1 MAVQAKNLQC
11 CAQGQISP
19 MSYFHLVKR
28 NPLNKM
34 DLSLSCLFKIL
45 NSLDFDTDNE
55 IQPKLD
61 SLGLPQVLKTQLM
74 SLMHHLAE
82 ADIEEKMSLV
92 CQGYKI
98 PLYEFC
104 ICD

>member
-28 NPLNKM
+28 NPLSKM
-34 DLSLSCLFKIL
+34 DLSLSCLFEIL
-45 NSLDFDTDNE
+45 NSLDFEHNDE
-55 IQPKLD
+55 IQPELD
-61 SLGLPQVLKTQLM
+61 SLDLPQVLETQLM
-74 SLMHHLAE
+74 SLMHYLAE
-82 ADIEEKMSLV
+82 ADIDEKMSLV

-98 PLYEFC
+98 PLYC

>member
-1 MAVQAKNLQC
+1 MELTLA
-11 CAQGQISP
+11 
-19 MSYFHLVKR
+19 
-28 NPLNKM
+28 
-34 DLSLSCLFKIL
+34 CLFEIL
-45 NSLDFDTDNE
+45 NSLDFENGDE

-61 SLGLPQVLKTQLM
+61 SLDLPKVLEDELW
-74 SLMHHLAE
+74 SLMHYLAE
-82 ADIEEKMSLV
+82 ADIDEKMSLV